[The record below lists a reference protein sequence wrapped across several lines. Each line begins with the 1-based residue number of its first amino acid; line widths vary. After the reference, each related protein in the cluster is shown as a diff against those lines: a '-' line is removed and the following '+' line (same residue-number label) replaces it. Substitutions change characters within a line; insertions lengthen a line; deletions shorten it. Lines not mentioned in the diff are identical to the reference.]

1 MRRGVTPYRRDQKN
15 MRWLW
20 ITTVSELGGLNSSQ
34 VRVLPQFGKQL
45 RVQDWSLPEAWWP
58 NAEERGIENI
68 GNSPVEIVEVELK

>member
-1 MRRGVTPYRRDQKN
+1 MHRGVTPYRRDQKN

-20 ITTVSELGGLNSSQ
+20 ITTVSELGGLSSSQ

-58 NAEERGIENI
+58 KVPK
-68 GNSPVEIVEVELK
+68 SVE